1 MQERLTIQDIARLAG
16 VSKATVSRVLNQKP
30 DVKPAT
36 RERILRIV
44 DEHDFV
50 PSITASGLAGGRPH
64 MIGVL
69 APALTWPFI
78 PEIVQGVAERVE
90 QSSHELTLYTTAHEQ
105 GHSLLLERILDTRLV
120 AGLLAVTPGPFSQNL
135 IHLYEQGVPVVLID
149 DQHLPPNAP
158 WVWVDNRQGAYEAVR
173 YLLDLGHRK
182 IAHIKGPGAY
192 QCSID
197 RYQGYK
203 QALIEAG
210 ITPRPELVMQGD
222 FLVASGRSAA
232 NTLFAGPERPSAIFA
247 ANDHM
252 AWGVLEAAEAWGL
265 RVPEELSVIGFDDM
279 APSAHKRP
287 PLTTVSQPFHEIGRR
302 AAELLL
308 WQIDARRAAP
318 VSGWPENKTPFP
330 SLSSPI
336 TNEPLHIQLATSLVV
351 RESCSQY
358 QVAKSTDQQTSP
370 AIAL

>member
-44 DEHDFV
+44 DENDFV

-78 PEIVQGVAERVE
+78 PEIVQGVAERIE
-90 QSSHELTLYTTAHEQ
+90 QSSYELTLYTTVHET
-105 GHSLLLERILDTRLV
+105 GHSLLLERILDTRLT
-120 AGLLAVTPGPFSQNL
+120 AGLLAVTPGQFSQSL
-135 IHLYEQGVPVVLID
+135 IRLYGQGVSVVLID

-158 WVWVDNRQGAYEAVR
+158 WVWVDNHRGAYEAVR
-173 YLLDLGHRK
+173 YLLELGHRK
-182 IAHIKGPGAY
+182 IAHIKGPSAY
-192 QCSID
+192 QCSLD
-197 RYQGYK
+197 RYHGYE
-203 QALIEAG
+203 QAMLEAG
-210 ITPRPELVMQGD
+210 ITPRPDFVVQGD
-222 FLVASGRSAA
+222 FLVASGRIAA

-265 RVPEELSVIGFDDM
+265 RVPEDLSVIGFDDM

-287 PLTTVSQPFHEIGRR
+287 PLTTVSQPFHEIGKR

-308 WQIDARRAAP
+308 WQIEASRVAAS
-318 VSGWPENKTPFP
+318 SGWPENRASFTP
-330 SLSSPI
+330 LYSPGA
-336 TNEPLHIQLATSLVV
+336 NEPLHIQLATSLVA
-351 RESCSQY
+351 RQSCSPY
-358 QVAKSTDQQTSP
+358 QVAQTTGQQVSP

>member
-1 MQERLTIQDIARLAG
+1 MQERLTIQDIAQLAG
-16 VSKATVSRVLNQKP
+16 VSKATVSRVLNQRP

-78 PEIVQGVAERVE
+78 PEIVQGVAERIE
-90 QSSHELTLYTTAHEQ
+90 QSSYELTLYTTVHEQ
-105 GHSLLLERILDTRLV
+105 GHSLLLERILDTRLT
-120 AGLLAVTPGPFSQNL
+120 AGLLAVTPGQFDQKL
-135 IHLYEQGVPVVLID
+135 VHLYEQGIPVVLID

-158 WVWVDNRQGAYEAVR
+158 WVWVDNHRGAYEAVR
-173 YLLDLGHRK
+173 YLLELGHRR

-197 RYQGYK
+197 RYHGYE

-210 ITPRPELVMQGD
+210 ITPRSDYVIQGD
-222 FLVASGRSAA
+222 FLVASGRAAA
-232 NTLFAGPERPSAIFA
+232 NTLFASQERPSAIFA

-287 PLTTVSQPFHEIGRR
+287 PLTTVSQPFHEIGKR

-308 WQIDARRAAP
+308 WQIEARRAAIT
-318 VSGWPENKTPFP
+318 SGWPEDKPAFPPPF
-330 SLSSPI
+330 SP
-336 TNEPLHIQLATSLVV
+336 NANAPLRVQLATSLVV
-351 RESCSQY
+351 RQSCSQY
-358 QVAKSTDQQTSP
+358 QVAQSTGQPVSP
-370 AIAL
+370 AVAL